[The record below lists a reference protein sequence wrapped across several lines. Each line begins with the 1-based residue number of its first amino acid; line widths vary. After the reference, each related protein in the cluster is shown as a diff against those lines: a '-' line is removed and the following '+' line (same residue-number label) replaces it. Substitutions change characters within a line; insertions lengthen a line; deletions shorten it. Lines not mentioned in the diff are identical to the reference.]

1 MANPLDGIDLRHWW
15 SITIVVGLAIFLG
28 ALAVADKA
36 TMILGLGALA
46 IGIGEMV
53 NHPKRMRGNAMVTIT
68 SWPRT
73 PVIGGTVLDVRSEE
87 RRVGKECVRTCRSRW
102 SPYPS
107 TTKSHPT
114 PHPHPQLTTPPT
126 PT

>member
-1 MANPLDGIDLRHWW
+1 MSRRPPRSTCTDTLFPYTTLFRSYYRTLGRPGKDAASGSGLFHSCRCREKSDGDGIMANPLDGIDLRHWW

-53 NHPKRMRGNAMVTIT
+53 NQ
-68 SWPRT
+68 
-73 PVIGGTVLDVRSEE
+73 IGRASCRE
-87 RRVGKECVRTCRSRW
+87 RVCQYV
-102 SPYPS
+102 
-107 TTKSHPT
+107 
-114 PHPHPQLTTPPT
+114 
-126 PT
+126 

>member
-1 MANPLDGIDLRHWW
+1 MRISDWSSDVCSSDLASGSGLFHSCRCREKSDGDGIMANPLDGIDLRHWW

-73 PVIGGTVLDVRSEE
+73 PVIGGPVLDVA
-87 RRVGKECVRTCRSRW
+87 GAA
-102 SPYPS
+102 
-107 TTKSHPT
+107 
-114 PHPHPQLTTPPT
+114 
-126 PT
+126 